1 MSESKQSQQSSEN
14 RVHLNENNGKYEV
27 DKEIVKFM
35 GKVSFHETKNA
46 SDLESEYRDP
56 YVTQEQKKRDK
67 QITELLTQYVQC
79 YKNKAKQ
86 TRFYRR
92 IIIIPS
98 IVIIIAF
105 AAVLIYFACKIANFE
120 TDLDVSNLAAFI
132 TSCVSFVSLV
142 IGLLKIITKYF
153 FPENDEQ
160 YITTIVESIQK
171 NDLENKRENA
181 KHRDGTDN
189 EKK

>member
-1 MSESKQSQQSSEN
+1 MNDSKQALEN
-14 RVHLNENNGKYEV
+14 LENTSKT
-27 DKEIVKFM
+27 KEINEFL
-35 GKVSFHETKNA
+35 GQVSFSETKNA
-46 SDLESEYRDP
+46 SALESEYRDP
-56 YVTQEQKKRDK
+56 YVTFEQKKRDR
-67 QITELLTQYVQC
+67 QITELLAQYVQC

-86 TRFYRR
+86 TVVYRWM
-92 IIIIPS
+92 IIIPS

-105 AAVLIYFACKIANFE
+105 AAALVYFAVKIANSGG
-120 TDLDVSNLAAFI
+120 DLEVSGLAAFI

-181 KHRDGTDN
+181 KHCDGCDS
-189 EKK
+189 EKP